1 MTRRRPTIWL
11 LMVFLIGVSS
21 LPVRAQAGPAKTLK
35 GISALTVLV
44 EDLTDGAKALGL
56 TAETIQTDVEL
67 KLRQAGM
74 RVVTPQ
80 ELHNISGQPWIYV
93 QVSMTNP
100 ALVGHVLVQFNQNAM
115 LERSREIVPVST
127 WSTGTLV
134 TADDAQTIRDK
145 VKDLIDKFLNAWLS
159 VNPKN

>member
-1 MTRRRPTIWL
+1 
-11 LMVFLIGVSS
+11 
-21 LPVRAQAGPAKTLK
+21 
-35 GISALTVLV
+35 
-44 EDLTDGAKALGL
+44 
-56 TAETIQTDVEL
+56 
-67 KLRQAGM
+67 
-74 RVVTPQ
+74 
-80 ELHNISGQPWIYV
+80 
-93 QVSMTNP
+93 MTNP